1 MVGIDT
7 HFHCCKCQF
16 SGVVDL
22 GITSFVNYKGE
33 KLALRSCPKCYSKIV
48 FKIAEVID
56 NKLGSSRLNAEGVI
70 LKEKIVNIISSNLE
84 ILKNREEEIHNFIL
98 DKLKEIYTEGY
109 LRQNAYE
116 VQTILEY
123 VLANKLYTESYIFEE
138 IKNDCE
144 DAGCI
149 CF

>member
-1 MVGIDT
+1 MVGIYT

-16 SGVVDL
+16 SGVIDL

-33 KLALRSCPKCYSKIV
+33 KLALRSCPKCYSKIS
-48 FKIAEVID
+48 FKIAEVTG
-56 NKLGSSRLNAEGVI
+56 NKLGNSCLNAEGVI
-70 LKEKIVNIISSNLE
+70 LKAEIVNIISSNLE
-84 ILKNREEEIHNFIL
+84 VLENREEEIHNFIL
-98 DKLKEIYTEGY
+98 DKLKEIYTEEY

-123 VLANKLYTESYIFEE
+123 VLANKLYTKSYIFEE
-138 IKNDCE
+138 IKDDCE
-144 DAGCI
+144 NAGCI